1 MSVKFVGQAFCLIG
15 NPKWKGEPSLQV
27 FNENR
32 SVLVNWT
39 GIIYNAK
46 GGHGRDCTDNFR
58 QGFMKQSQLKVAPI
72 VLICAVSKNKAD

>member
-1 MSVKFVGQAFCLIG
+1 MLIIKIFVKFVGQAFCLIG
-15 NPKWKGEPSLQV
+15 NPKWKGEPLLQA

-58 QGFMKQSQLKVAPI
+58 FHEVKPI
-72 VLICAVSKNKAD
+72 ESNLLAFPHLDN

>member
-58 QGFMKQSQLKVAPI
+58 QGFMK
-72 VLICAVSKNKAD
+72 